1 MRNTQR
7 VCAKTKFFLQ
17 IAPTD
22 IETIL
27 LSHPAVLDAGVTSKR
42 GSDGVDGDI
51 LIGVVKIDPGR
62 SVGPAELVSYVD
74 GESVRDEGG
83 LKKDF
88 ALLKNESVCEIVS
101 DKVKDHEKLR
111 GGVVF
116 VNDIPRSPAGKL
128 LRDELKTL
136 VE

>member
-1 MRNTQR
+1 MRNAQR
-7 VCAKTKFFLQ
+7 VCAKTKCFLQ

-27 LSHPAVLDAGVTSKR
+27 LSHPAVLDAGVTSKY
-42 GSDGVDGDI
+42 GVDGDI
-51 LIGVVKIDPGR
+51 LIGLVKVDPGR

-74 GESVRDEGG
+74 GELVRDGGG

-88 ALLKNESVCEIVS
+88 VLLKNESVCEIVS